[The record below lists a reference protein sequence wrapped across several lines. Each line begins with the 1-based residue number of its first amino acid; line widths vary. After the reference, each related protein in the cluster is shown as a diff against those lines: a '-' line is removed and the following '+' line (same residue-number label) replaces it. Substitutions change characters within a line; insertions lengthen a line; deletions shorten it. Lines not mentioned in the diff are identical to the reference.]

1 MSEPANVSQQIE
13 ALTQLVMSNS
23 EIELAVLVGSQATG
37 KADQNSDWDLALQW
51 KRTIEPLQLLGKT
64 EQLRSTISNLLTISA
79 EKIDLI
85 DIPTAGL
92 TMRAV
97 VAEEGILLKG
107 DNTLEW
113 SHFLQRTWREL
124 EEFDYMERTGAA

>member
-1 MSEPANVSQQIE
+1 MSTPSSASQQID

-37 KADQNSDWDLALQW
+37 KANENSDWDLALQW
-51 KRTIEPLQLLGKT
+51 KRTIEPMPLLGKT
-64 EQLRSTISNLLTISA
+64 EQLRSKISNLLAISA

-124 EEFDYMERTGAA
+124 EEFDYMEKTGAA